1 MARFLQFDRVSFAYP
16 GMAEPLLAS
25 VTAHF
30 PEGQLDIVMNNKD
43 VRRGYSEEM
52 RCLLHGDPAFVH
64 VGLRLEEDVGILFL
78 IEGMELGLP
87 GTGKPQSRN
96 QTVAHQPARVVP
108 ALSVLDSGIAQKD
121 YHLSHISIIKPPLLM
136 CKER

>member
-1 MARFLQFDRVSFAYP
+1 MLTHRTQAVVSAH
-16 GMAEPLLAS
+16 AS
-25 VTAHF
+25 ADLTAHF
-30 PEGQLDIVMNNKD
+30 PEGQLDIVMHNKD
-43 VRRGYSEEM
+43 VRRGNSEEVG
-52 RCLLHGDPAFVH
+52 CLLHRNTAFIH

-78 IEGMELGLP
+78 IEGVELGLP
-87 GTGKPQSRN
+87 GTGKIQSRN

-121 YHLSHISIIKPPLLM
+121 YHLSHISIIKPSLLM